1 MNIRGG
7 QLTKTKCLIKAAID
21 YKRFLLVEA
30 AEVYG

>member
-7 QLTKTKCLIKAAID
+7 QLTKTKSLGKAAID
-21 YKRFLLVEA
+21 FKGFLLVEA

>member
-7 QLTKTKCLIKAAID
+7 QLTKTKCLGKVAID
-21 YKRFLLVEA
+21 YKGYLLVEA